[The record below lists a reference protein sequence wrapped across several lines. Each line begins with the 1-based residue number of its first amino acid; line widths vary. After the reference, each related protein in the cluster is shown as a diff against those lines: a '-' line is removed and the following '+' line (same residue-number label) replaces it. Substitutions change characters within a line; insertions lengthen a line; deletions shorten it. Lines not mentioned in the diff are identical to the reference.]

1 MVAFLVGYHICMLL
15 SHYSIMSDRPE
26 IAVSSLRSWLE
37 DVQNQLSPTKWSLLL
52 LCYLAEFPYGRLEQL
67 QDTADLYNKLIEKH
81 HFTPDESFQLLLRR
95 LSLLKED
102 GRNCIL
108 ALARYD
114 LPQSESI
121 PDLSSKLSPVSRLVE
136 CIVKTL
142 VELNAMQ
149 QVSLIHYLAWEHL
162 KTNAQNLSLL
172 ELFSKLIQ
180 RQIIGVSKTQAFID
194 GLKHIRTPPDAL
206 CHLRDYHEDQRL
218 GEFEYCESVHLS
230 VQQVGTCVCYCMLV
244 MLHAYALVDI
254 GSTVNGSEGQGPH

>member
-1 MVAFLVGYHICMLL
+1 MLL

-37 DVQNQLSPTKWSLLL
+37 DVQKQLSPTKMSLLL

-108 ALARYD
+108 ALARHD

-149 QVSLIHYLAWEHL
+149 QASLIHYLSWEHL
-162 KTNAQNLSLL
+162 KTNGQNLSLL

-180 RQIIGVSKTQAFID
+180 RQKIGVSKMQAFID

-218 GEFEYCESVHLS
+218 GEFEYCESMHLS
-230 VQQVGTCVCYCMLV
+230 VQQVGTCTCSF
-244 MLHAYALVDI
+244 YACNTACLCFS
-254 GSTVNGSEGQGPH
+254 GHRQ

>member
-1 MVAFLVGYHICMLL
+1 MLL

-37 DVQNQLSPTKWSLLL
+37 DVQKQLSPTKMSLLL
-52 LCYLAEFPYGRLEQL
+52 LCYLDEIPYGRLEQL
-67 QDTADLYNKLIEKH
+67 QGTADLYNKLIEKH
-81 HFTPDESFQLLLRR
+81 HFTPDESFQLLLTR
-95 LSLLKED
+95 LSFLKED

-108 ALARYD
+108 ALSRYN

-121 PDLSSKLSPVSRLVE
+121 PDLSSKLPPKSRLVE

-142 VELNAMQ
+142 VELNTVQ
-149 QVSLIHYLAWEHL
+149 QTRLFRHLAWEHL
-162 KTNAQNLSLL
+162 KTNEQNLSLL

-180 RQIIGVSKTQAFID
+180 QGIIGVSKTQAFID

-206 CHLRDYHEDQRL
+206 CHLRDYHKDQCL

-230 VQQVGTCVCYCMLV
+230 V
-244 MLHAYALVDI
+244 
-254 GSTVNGSEGQGPH
+254 